1 MCSDGH
7 WQNSLGKMIPFEVSH
22 VNRQGT
28 SLPGS
33 SKENDY
39 CESIFSFGV
48 DRNTNESFLT
58 SVFLSCKIVSVWVR
72 DEVFR
77 ACFFCS
83 IAELTH
89 VTRQHKIKALTSII
103 SLTSHQAPETEIRRH
118 CLVNMSL

>member
-1 MCSDGH
+1 
-7 WQNSLGKMIPFEVSH
+7 MISFEVSD

-28 SLPGS
+28 LLPGP
-33 SKENDY
+33 SKDNDY
-39 CESIFSFGV
+39 CESICSFGV

-72 DEVFR
+72 DEVFG

-89 VTRQHKIKALTSII
+89 VTRQHKIKALTSVIC
-103 SLTSHQAPETEIRRH
+103 LTSYQASQTEIGRH
-118 CLVNMSL
+118 CFVNVSL